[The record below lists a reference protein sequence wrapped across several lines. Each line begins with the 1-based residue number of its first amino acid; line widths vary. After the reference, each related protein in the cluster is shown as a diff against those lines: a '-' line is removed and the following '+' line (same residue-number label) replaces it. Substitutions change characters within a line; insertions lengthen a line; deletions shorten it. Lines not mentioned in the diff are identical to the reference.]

1 MPPRRPRRCQ
11 LRAQRHLLAAEA
23 REVQAQEESCRRL
36 EARLRARSR
45 ALRRLPEEAGQR
57 RGRALKG
64 LRSDT
69 GRRAGLGGPGLSRQP
84 SGPAPHRLR
93 EPLHPLLPGSALALH
108 VPRRNA
114 WRDPGLWDS
123 RLRIPSQGRG

>member
-1 MPPRRPRRCQ
+1 M
-11 LRAQRHLLAAEA
+11 
-23 REVQAQEESCRRL
+23 QAQEKSCRRR

-45 ALRRLPEEAGQR
+45 ALRRLPEEARQR
-57 RGRALKG
+57 RVRALEG

-69 GRRAGLGGPGLSRQP
+69 GWRAGLGGLGLSRQA
-84 SGPAPHRLR
+84 SGPAPHPPR

-108 VPRRNA
+108 VPRRHT

-123 RLRIPSQGRG
+123 RLWIPSQGRG